1 MLKSESDFALQR
13 LTGSYKYFEPHKH
26 LGKGKYRFWRA
37 VFHSLR
43 SASTDGAQI
52 QYANGEAYVHAI
64 KRGWLGQHVDGW
76 KSINEAGWFTLIVQ
90 GYFEDTNPE
99 MRLFKYDQKVAG
111 AQAEESNSKRS
122 VKAKYQQAVE
132 QARDQNRKVGK
143 HV

>member
-1 MLKSESDFALQR
+1 MLKSEPDFALQR
-13 LTGSYKYFEPHKH
+13 LTGNYKYFEPHKH

-37 VFHSLR
+37 VFHAFR
-43 SASTDGAQI
+43 DTDGARLRN
-52 QYANGEAYVHAI
+52 ANGEAYVHAI
-64 KRGWLGQHVDGW
+64 KRGWLGPHVDGW
-76 KSINEAGWFTLIVQ
+76 KSITEAGWFTLVTQ
-90 GYFEDTNPE
+90 GYFEDSNPE

-122 VKAKYQQAVE
+122 VKARHQQAVE

>member
-13 LTGSYKYFEPHKH
+13 ITGSYKYFEPHKH

-37 VFHSLR
+37 VFHAFR
-43 SASTDGAQI
+43 DANTDGARLRN
-52 QYANGEAYVHAI
+52 ANGEAYVHAI

-99 MRLFKYDQKVAG
+99 MRLFKYDQKMAG
-111 AQAEESNSKRS
+111 TQAEENNSKHS
-122 VKAKYQQAVE
+122 VKARHQQALE
-132 QARDQNRKVGK
+132 QVRDQNRKVGK